1 MAGFS
6 VEKRKGAVIMQ
17 TNVKTKVLPKLSFKA
32 QTLALFAA
40 LASAVALPQIFH
52 LIGAVSNLGTT
63 IGASFLPMH
72 LPIMIV
78 GFIAGPYAGLVAGA
92 LAPVVSFFLSGMPTL
107 AMLPLM
113 IAEISAYGLFSGLL
127 RNAKIPA
134 FGKLLSVQLLGRA
147 ARAIATVAVV
157 LFVSG
162 TPITLSSI
170 YTSILAG
177 LPGIIIQWAVLPLLL
192 YFVNN
197 RFGEEV

>member
-1 MAGFS
+1 
-6 VEKRKGAVIMQ
+6 MQ

-52 LIGAVSNLGTT
+52 LVGAVSNLGTT

-113 IAEISAYGLFSGLL
+113 IAEISTYGLFAGLL
-127 RNAKIPA
+127 RNAKISA

-147 ARAIATVAVV
+147 ARAVVTVAVV

-170 YTSILAG
+170 YTSILTG